1 MKIMKSYEWVYTC
14 QGTNSCDVHDDGKTG
29 KVLALTDSMGIVAAM
44 NLTALL
50 WPGATT
56 VQDKINN
63 QVTLQKMFKV
73 PNEFFQFLQML
84 FMKWNMNMLKSL
96 PVKAEI

>member
-1 MKIMKSYEWVYTC
+1 
-14 QGTNSCDVHDDGKTG
+14 
-29 KVLALTDSMGIVAAM
+29 MGIVAAM

-63 QVTLQKMFKV
+63 QVTLQKIFKV
-73 PNEFFQFLQML
+73 PNEFFQFLSSNAFHEMEYEYV
-84 FMKWNMNMLKSL
+84 KITASEGWNLDQCCQTIKFL
-96 PVKAEI
+96 